1 MNNFLFILVLVFSFF
16 SCGNLIANDPAG
28 SDGVIKIIYLI
39 NDAQKVLEQGDPIA
53 IRQAAKDIMLKLKYV
68 DFSQIT
74 EFHLI
79 QLSNLIV
86 KNITSP
92 RKEVQNGVLIF
103 VKTFQEN
110 ASQYL
115 MLFLTNTAM
124 QNVVMNF
131 ANQMIQKLPELMTK
145 NKEGIST
152 LIQIFKGLGSK

>member
-1 MNNFLFILVLVFSFF
+1 MNKSLLILIFILSIF
-16 SCGNLIANDPAG
+16 GNSYLIAINPAG
-28 SDGVIKIIYLI
+28 SDGVIKIVYLI
-39 NDAQKVLEQGDPIA
+39 NDAQKVLEQGDPLA
-53 IRQAAKDIMLKLKYV
+53 IKQIAKDIMLKLKYV
-68 DFSQIT
+68 DFASVS

-92 RKEVQNGVLIF
+92 RKEIQNGVLIF
-103 VKTFQEN
+103 IKTFQEN
-110 ASQYL
+110 ASQYI

-131 ANQMIQKLPELMTK
+131 ANQMIQKLPEFIAK
-145 NKEGIST
+145 NKEGISM